1 MKRIERICLLLL
13 ALSVWGTGFE
23 ARAVLLR
30 SALPESFLK
39 TKNNQL
45 IRSEALIPFFKKIKA
60 HTAPARVVHLGDS
73 HVRGH
78 VFPVVVRQELEAAWG
93 CEAVEADKIT
103 YKTSALARETGAPGL
118 VYHAIGINGA
128 KYEDFDNEERLKQV
142 SALAPD
148 LIILSFGTNEAHG
161 RNYTESWHEAEMDAL
176 VQNLRKRCPE
186 AVILLTT
193 PPGSY
198 WTRRV
203 STVSQ
208 GRTRYVTRR
217 VPNEHTKRVVDTQ
230 LDYAERNRLPVWNL
244 YDIVGGSLF
253 ACKNWSNAGLQRADK
268 IHYTPEGYT
277 LQGRLLAEAI
287 LNAYQHY
294 EWML

>member
-1 MKRIERICLLLL
+1 MKRTEYIFLFLMVCG
-13 ALSVWGTGFE
+13 LSVVTPVGG
-23 ARAVLLR
+23 VMLK

-39 TKNNQL
+39 TKNNEL
-45 IRSEALIPFFKKIKA
+45 IRGEALTPFFQKIKSNE
-60 HTAPARVVHLGDS
+60 APVRVVHLGDS

-78 VFPVVVRQELEAAWG
+78 VFPVAVRRELEAVWG
-93 CEAVEADKIT
+93 SEAVEDEKIT

-128 KYEDFDNEERLKQV
+128 KYADFDNETCLEQV
-142 SALAPD
+142 SGLSPD

-161 RNYTESWHEAEMDAL
+161 RNYTESWHETEMDAL
-176 VQNLRKRCPE
+176 VQSLKQRCPE

-198 WTRRV
+198 WSRRV
-203 STVSQ
+203 KTVSQ
-208 GRTRYVTRR
+208 GRSRYVTRR
-217 VPNEHTKRVVDTQ
+217 VPNEHTKRVVATQ
-230 LDYAERNRLPVWNL
+230 LDYADRNSLPVWDL

-253 ACKNWSNAGLQRADK
+253 ACKNWSNAGLQRPDK
-268 IHYTPEGYT
+268 IHYTPAGYT

-287 LNAYQHY
+287 LTAYQDY
-294 EWML
+294 ERTL